1 MQYDKQVQVL
11 SKKLPSQIHRLFTN
25 ATEQTWLWLSMYVF
39 LTVKKRV
46 NSILQTL
53 VSAQLGLIMR
63 ESGISKVEC

>member
-53 VSAQLGLIMR
+53 AHSWV
-63 ESGISKVEC
+63 